1 MTIGLRHIGEL
12 GQSYLMKRVGLILS
26 VVMLLMVG
34 PLRAQVFTSEAF
46 IQQVKQYHPVA
57 KQAGIQVLKA
67 SADVQSAR
75 GGFDPVFTYEG
86 SNKTFDGKNY
96 YFYNN
101 PELKIPTALGGLDIK
116 TGLESNGGSY
126 LNSEASGA
134 KASYLGV
141 EMPLGKGLIIDK
153 RRATMQQAKL
163 FQSQSRQEQLKML
176 NDLLFTAYNAYWQW
190 AGAYQMYSIYDR
202 YYGIALNRLR
212 LVKLAYQAGDRS
224 AIDTIEAQTQ
234 VESFAA
240 MRFEAAQKINYAE
253 LEISNYLW
261 QENDSA
267 YLLPKNYLPD
277 TLQFVRNFQEQG
289 LNDLLGRSVNEN
301 PGLRSYEF
309 KLNSLEVE
317 KKLKFQS
324 ILPTVN
330 VKANLLN
337 KGYNVIKGVNGAFL
351 ENNYK
356 WGLDVKLPLFLRE
369 GRGDYNKAKLKIQE
383 TNLEF
388 NAKKWETENKI
399 RNYFNE
405 ANLLQQQISN
415 VQAAYNGYNALFRA
429 ENLKFQNGEST
440 LFLVNARENKL
451 IETAEKLVNLRI
463 KYFKAKYATE
473 WAAGLLR

>member
-1 MTIGLRHIGEL
+1 
-12 GQSYLMKRVGLILS
+12 
-26 VVMLLMVG
+26 MV
-34 PLRAQVFTSEAF
+34 
-46 IQQVKQYHPVA
+46 
-57 KQAGIQVLKA
+57 
-67 SADVQSAR
+67 
-75 GGFDPVFTYEG
+75 
-86 SNKTFDGKNY
+86 
-96 YFYNN
+96 
-101 PELKIPTALGGLDIK
+101 
-116 TGLESNGGSY
+116 
-126 LNSEASGA
+126 
-134 KASYLGV
+134 
-141 EMPLGKGLIIDK
+141 
-153 RRATMQQAKL
+153 
-163 FQSQSRQEQLKML
+163 
-176 NDLLFTAYNAYWQW
+176 NDLIFTAYNAYWQW
-190 AGAYQMYSIYDR
+190 AGAYQLYTIYDR
-202 YYGIALNRLR
+202 YYTISSERLR

-224 AIDTIEAQTQ
+224 SIDTVEALTQ

-240 MRFEAAQKINYAE
+240 MRSDAAQKINNAVLE
-253 LEISNYLW
+253 LSNYLW

-267 YLLPKNYLPD
+267 YLLPRNYLPD
-277 TLQFVRNFQEQG
+277 TLQFVRSFQEQG

-301 PGLRSYEF
+301 PGLKSYEF

-317 KKLKFQS
+317 RKLKFQS

-337 KGYNVIKGVNGAFL
+337 KGYNVIKGVDGAFF

-356 WGLDVKLPLFLRE
+356 WGLDVKVPLFLRE

-473 WAAGLLR
+473 WAAGLLK